1 MKKCWMSLLMTGL
14 CGMAQAAMVN
24 YSITGAAGDN
34 WSGQFEVQSL
44 DVTPS
49 DWLQENVLSFSANGW
64 ETILASA
71 DDTLFYVGSSSGGF
85 LQWVNYDFGTGPTYG
100 LTLYSSAL
108 YTDLVANSWGTTW
121 NALIGKS
128 YAIDTGEDKQ
138 TTFLGPEG
146 SLTSTGGQI
155 SFSMSAVPEVSSSFT
170 LLGLFT
176 SGLMLRR
183 RAKSLR

>member
-1 MKKCWMSLLMTGL
+1 MDAVPRPRCRDTIDCLARGQQTSDPRSCESRPRWCGDRFHPPRNQRVHLAHRSIDGQRFVCRRFGL
-14 CGMAQAAMVN
+14 NAWR
-24 YSITGAAGDN
+24 SIR
-34 WSGQFEVQSL
+34 
-44 DVTPS
+44 
-49 DWLQENVLSFSANGW
+49 
-64 ETILASA
+64 
-71 DDTLFYVGSSSGGF
+71 
-85 LQWVNYDFGTGPTYG
+85 PTYG

-108 YTDLVANSWGTTW
+108 YTDLVGNSWGTTW

-155 SFSMSAVPEVSSSFT
+155 SFSMSAVPEVSSSFA

>member
-1 MKKCWMSLLMTGL
+1 MTGL

-24 YSITGAAGDN
+24 YSITGATGDN

-49 DWLQENVLSFSANGW
+49 SYGGNVLSFSANGW
-64 ETILASA
+64 EPILAS
-71 DDTLFYVGSSSGGF
+71 TGFYVGSNSEGY
-85 LQWVNYDFGTGPTYG
+85 LTWVNFGPATYG

-108 YTDLVANSWGTTW
+108 YTDIVANNWGTTW
-121 NALIGKS
+121 NALIGNS
-128 YAIDTGEDKQ
+128 YAIDTGGDKQ